1 MLLDGP
7 FRLSAAADFVRMS
20 DRPGPL
26 LLADIV
32 AELERR
38 IEENGAIIET
48 LRVNSPAYL
57 ELVGT
62 HRALVNIRQWL
73 LEQA

>member
-1 MLLDGP
+1 MTSP
-7 FRLSAAADFVRMS
+7 A
-20 DRPGPL
+20 PL

-38 IEENGAIIET
+38 IEENGAIIDT
-48 LRVNSPAYL
+48 LRVNSPAYR

-73 LEQA
+73 LTQA

>member
-1 MLLDGP
+1 MTN
-7 FRLSAAADFVRMS
+7 
-20 DRPGPL
+20 RPAPL

-38 IEENGAIIET
+38 IKEVGEILET
-48 LRVNSPAYL
+48 IRSNTPAYH
-57 ELVGT
+57 EACGAHRTLVD
-62 HRALVNIRQWL
+62 VKQWL

>member
-1 MLLDGP
+1 MTN
-7 FRLSAAADFVRMS
+7 
-20 DRPGPL
+20 RPAPL

-38 IEENGAIIET
+38 IKEVGEILDTTGGNT
-48 LRVNSPAYL
+48 PAYH
-57 ELVGT
+57 EACGA

>member
-1 MLLDGP
+1 MTN
-7 FRLSAAADFVRMS
+7 
-20 DRPGPL
+20 RPAPL

-38 IEENGAIIET
+38 IKEVGEILET
-48 LRVNSPAYL
+48 IRSNTPAYL
-57 ELVGT
+57 EACGA

-73 LEQA
+73 LTTA

>member
-1 MLLDGP
+1 
-7 FRLSAAADFVRMS
+7 MS
-20 DRPGPL
+20 DRPAPL

-48 LRVNSPAYL
+48 LRVNSLAYH
-57 ELVGT
+57 EMVGT

-73 LEQA
+73 LTTA